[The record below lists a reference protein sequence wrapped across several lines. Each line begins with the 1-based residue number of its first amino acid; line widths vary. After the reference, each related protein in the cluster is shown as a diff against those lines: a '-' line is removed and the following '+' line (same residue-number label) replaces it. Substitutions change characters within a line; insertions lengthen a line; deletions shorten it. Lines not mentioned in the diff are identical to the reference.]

1 MGGEQPYG
9 FKVEGRPQQPNYQG
23 RFPANLL
30 VSDDALSPGLGDT
43 GSFSRYFDLDT
54 WFEKKLNELPA
65 SVRKTFPYLLVP
77 KASKSE
83 KSKELDNISNTHP
96 TVKPLKLMSYL
107 IILGSRHGDVILDPF
122 MGSGTTCVAASQL
135 GRRYIGIELN
145 AEYVNIALKRLDQ
158 AS

>member
-1 MGGEQPYG
+1 M
-9 FKVEGRPQQPNYQG
+9 
-23 RFPANLL
+23 
-30 VSDDALSPGLGDT
+30 
-43 GSFSRYFDLDT
+43 FSRYFDLDA

-77 KASKSE
+77 KASKGE
-83 KSKELDNISNTHP
+83 KNKGLEDLESKPIALNTGNAHNVAALGRETVHKNFHP

-107 IILGSRHGDVILDPF
+107 IILGSRQDDVVLDPF
-122 MGSGTTCVAASQL
+122 MGSGTTCVAASEL

-145 AEYVNIALKRLDQ
+145 AEYVNIAQKRLDQ